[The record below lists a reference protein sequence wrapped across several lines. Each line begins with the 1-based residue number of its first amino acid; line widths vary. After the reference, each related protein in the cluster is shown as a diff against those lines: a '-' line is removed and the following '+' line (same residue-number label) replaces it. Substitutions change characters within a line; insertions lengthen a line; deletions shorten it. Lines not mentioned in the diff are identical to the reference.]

1 MTDLLKDILY
11 GVIHGFR
18 DSILGTHKIFKLDT
32 QNEEEDTARTSE
44 PMTTLAR
51 RRAEKRKDKSSG
63 QKQQK

>member
-18 DSILGTHKIFKLDT
+18 DSILGTHKIFKLDA

-51 RRAEKRKDKSSG
+51 TRAEKKER
-63 QKQQK
+63 